1 MAFTFETY
9 EQYTPVMLFCEGKL
23 TLGSGGELR
32 AEVKRLA
39 QLHKEIVLEMTY
51 VEYIDSIGIGIITT
65 AFVSARNAGCRLRLA
80 NMSTRVRDLLS
91 LTQIL
96 RVIETYDNFVP
107 PGIDRVP

>member
-9 EQYTPVMLFCEGKL
+9 EQYTPVMVFCEGKL
-23 TLGSGGELR
+23 TMGFGAELR

-39 QLHKEIVLEMTY
+39 QTHKEIVLEMTF
-51 VEYIDSIGIGIITT
+51 VEYIDSLGIGIITT

-91 LTQIL
+91 LTQVL
-96 RVIETYDNFVP
+96 RVIETYDNMVP
-107 PGIDRVP
+107 PGIDRLP